1 MNGMERLLA
10 DDVARLID
18 RLAASM
24 PGGSLDRIHATTPTL
39 SARLDQMDATLAT
52 TYASLLEGYTR
63 WTHALDDL
71 ENIWAL
77 AAWRASAEDPTDQTS
92 RLAA

>member
-1 MNGMERLLA
+1 MNGMERLLVN
-10 DDVARLID
+10 DVARLID

-24 PGGSLDRIHATTPTL
+24 PRGSLERILATTPTF